1 MTEFSVYRLTNNKK
15 PGVFLL
21 SYSSKGLKG
30 VRATVRNYYIQYT
43 VYLKKLSLGESLM
56 TFDFYKLFD
65 EQTTT
70 NDIEI
75 TLEKTFKTEV
85 EAEAYKKSV
94 IGNGNTDTI
103 STVNTENHPQKPT
116 NWETVKAFLQSEIE
130 MLGCDISF
138 ASNEVQNLED
148 KLQIAKKQMDFLIN
162 RREDIIKLVAVCQP
176 HSVLNHTLEQ

>member
-1 MTEFSVYRLTNNKK
+1 MVEFSVYRLTNNKK

-70 NDIEI
+70 SDIEI

-85 EAEAYKKSV
+85 EAEAYKKSFC
-94 IGNGNTDTI
+94 GNGYKCDLNT
-103 STVNTENHPQKPT
+103 SENEPQKPT

-138 ASNEVQNLED
+138 ANNEVQNLED
-148 KLQIAKKQMDFLIN
+148 KLRIAKKQMDFLIN